1 MYKVV
6 LVDDERLTLDNLAN
20 YIDWEQMYFRVI
32 ATANNGRDA
41 MEKIEALQ
49 PDILI
54 TDVKM
59 PVMDGIELCKQVHAR
74 FPGIQIVFLSGY
86 NEFDYARAALQ
97 HGACGYLLKP
107 IDHEE
112 LAATM
117 KIVRQ
122 RCDEQKDHHNSALL
136 TSGEY
141 LRELLQIGGNLLSGL
156 ADEVTSIYNQHLHLP
171 AGNKTFYFVF
181 ISIDEFTL
189 LAENPL
195 LIDAPPND
203 FSIVERL
210 EFFIAGLPSFFPG
223 VLTKL
228 RDGQWIFA
236 TQESDSTAFAHWRNQ
251 GANAQQ
257 WISLFLTSI
266 PLTLLSFTKQW
277 PKMLQMRK
285 QLVATQGTGLISDNW
300 ENMQVAW
307 RQTPFPKTEHLITAV
322 QQKRRDQVEEWLHA
336 YFDGGLPPGNI
347 RQVFVDTHS
356 VFDSLLSA
364 IAANNRHLKEIIEKD
379 AKFFGRLSLMESMQS
394 MKTLMRQILS
404 MMMDELEAS
413 PVDRHMEIVEEVC
426 SIIQKN
432 YGQVI
437 SIEMLAELV
446 FLSPN
451 YLRAIFKEITGKTLL
466 EYVTQIRMD
475 NACILLQETHLRI
488 HEIARR
494 VGYESPSYFGTVFFK
509 RTGLTPNQYRT
520 HADKGQRT

>member
-1 MYKVV
+1 MYTVV
-6 LVDDERLTLDNLAN
+6 LVDDERLTLDNISN
-20 YIDWEQMYFRVI
+20 YVNWEQMHCRVI
-32 ATANNGRDA
+32 ATASNGRDA

-49 PDILI
+49 PHILI

-74 FPGIQIVFLSGY
+74 FPSIQIVFLSGY

-107 IDHEE
+107 VDHEE
-112 LAATM
+112 LAAMM

-122 RCDEQKDHHNSALL
+122 RCDEQKNHHNSTLIK
-136 TSGEY
+136 SGEY

-156 ADEVTSIYNQHLHLP
+156 ANEVTSIYNQHLHLP
-171 AGNKTFYFVF
+171 ADNKTFTFVF
-181 ISIDEFTL
+181 ISIDEYML

-203 FSIVERL
+203 FSLVERL
-210 EFFIAGLPSFFPG
+210 EFFIAGLPSFIPG

-236 TQESDSTAFAHWRNQ
+236 TRQSDRAAFEHWRNQ
-251 GANAQQ
+251 NANAMH
-257 WISLFLTSI
+257 WISLFLASS
-266 PLTLLSFTKQW
+266 PLTLHSFTKQW
-277 PKMLQMRK
+277 SKMLQMRK
-285 QLVATQGTGLISDNW
+285 QLVATQGTGLISDDW
-300 ENMQVAW
+300 ENMDVAW
-307 RQTPFPKTEHLITAV
+307 RKTPFPKTEHLIAAV
-322 QQKRRDQVEEWLHA
+322 QQKRRDQAEEWLHDF
-336 YFDGGLPPGNI
+336 FDGGLPPGNI
-347 RQVFVDTHS
+347 SQVFVDTKS

-364 IAANNRHLKEIIEKD
+364 IAANNRQLKDIIVQD

-394 MKTLMRQILS
+394 MKTLMRQILN

-413 PVDRHMEIVEEVC
+413 PVDRHIELVDEVC
-426 SIIQKN
+426 GIIQKN

-451 YLRAIFKEITGKTLL
+451 YLRAIFKDITGKTLL

-475 NACILLQETHLRI
+475 NACIMLRDTNLRI
-488 HEIARR
+488 HDIAKR
-494 VGYESPSYFGTVFFK
+494 VGYESPSYFGAVFFK

-520 HADKGQRT
+520 HAEKGQRA